1 MRSQLDA
8 AATASSPPA
17 SALRPCPPRALLR
30 CTRVCAFPGRFRV
43 RRSDGMRVS
52 CSASHLPSGIK
63 RGGARVFKSAKRT
76 CGKETE
82 SNVNTPTT
90 SEAENHLHF
99 PVKGNNMVN
108 IVSIT
113 FCLLHR
119 VVIGQMQLM
128 MKSFPRI
135 SQNITSLPFA
145 CISDPIRTPVPLKL
159 DVTLPPLPDVRW
171 SISRLYYLFNTQ
183 LDRNIALSIITLLV
197 TCFSIVFVGGLLFH
211 KFRKKEQPLEDC
223 LWEAWACLC
232 SSSTHLKQRT
242 RIERL
247 IGFFLAIWGILF
259 YSRLLSAMTE
269 QFRTQ
274 MHKVREGAQLQV
286 LEEDHIVICGVNS
299 HLTSILNQ
307 LNKFQESAIRLGT
320 ATARK
325 QRILLLS
332 ELPRKHIEKLGDT
345 ISKDLNHVDVFT
357 KSCSLSLTKS
367 FERAA
372 ANKAKSIIIL
382 PSKNERYEV
391 DTDAF
396 LSLLALQSLPRIALV
411 PTIVEASNSTT
422 IELLKSITGLNV
434 QPVEMVASKLFVQCS
449 RQRGLLKIYRHLLNS
464 RKNVFNIFS
473 IPEVGGM
480 KFKDVRLKV
489 QDAVVCGIF
498 RSGGIHFHPGD
509 VEVLKET
516 DKLLLISPVC
526 GRIKSQYSV
535 LNISERTDNSVNYSE
550 PKEGQRSS
558 SVVTELKETR
568 LKNIVERPSKS
579 LSKSSECTLGP
590 RECILIVG
598 WRPKITDMIREY
610 DNYLGPGSVLEIL
623 SETPITE
630 RTSVVNPLMQSQLKN
645 IKVTHKVGCP
655 MNYDTLKEAIINIR
669 KSAKCDKNVPL
680 SVVVI
685 SDRDW
690 LIGDTVQA
698 DKQLAY
704 TLLLAEN
711 ICQKN
716 DIKVQHLVSEIVDTG
731 LGKQITRIRPSLSFI
746 GAEEVMSLVTAQV
759 AECSELNEVWKDI
772 LDAEGDEIYIKE
784 VGLYMKEGEK
794 ISFTELSERAVL
806 RREVAIGYVKDQ
818 KQHINPTNKLQPLS
832 LEMTDSLIVISEFE
846 GEQPIARGSKTSA

>member
-1 MRSQLDA
+1 
-8 AATASSPPA
+8 
-17 SALRPCPPRALLR
+17 
-30 CTRVCAFPGRFRV
+30 
-43 RRSDGMRVS
+43 
-52 CSASHLPSGIK
+52 
-63 RGGARVFKSAKRT
+63 
-76 CGKETE
+76 
-82 SNVNTPTT
+82 
-90 SEAENHLHF
+90 
-99 PVKGNNMVN
+99 MVN

-119 VVIGQMQLM
+119 VVIGQMQFM

-159 DVTLPPLPDVRW
+159 DVTLPPPPDVRW

-382 PSKNERYEV
+382 PSKNERYV
-391 DTDAF
+391 YNHIGIC
-396 LSLLALQSLPRIALV
+396 LPLCLL
-411 PTIVEASNSTT
+411 
-422 IELLKSITGLNV
+422 
-434 QPVEMVASKLFVQCS
+434 
-449 RQRGLLKIYRHLLNS
+449 H
-464 RKNVFNIFS
+464 
-473 IPEVGGM
+473 
-480 KFKDVRLKV
+480 
-489 QDAVVCGIF
+489 
-498 RSGGIHFHPGD
+498 
-509 VEVLKET
+509 
-516 DKLLLISPVC
+516 
-526 GRIKSQYSV
+526 
-535 LNISERTDNSVNYSE
+535 
-550 PKEGQRSS
+550 
-558 SVVTELKETR
+558 
-568 LKNIVERPSKS
+568 
-579 LSKSSECTLGP
+579 
-590 RECILIVG
+590 
-598 WRPKITDMIREY
+598 
-610 DNYLGPGSVLEIL
+610 
-623 SETPITE
+623 
-630 RTSVVNPLMQSQLKN
+630 
-645 IKVTHKVGCP
+645 
-655 MNYDTLKEAIINIR
+655 
-669 KSAKCDKNVPL
+669 
-680 SVVVI
+680 
-685 SDRDW
+685 
-690 LIGDTVQA
+690 
-698 DKQLAY
+698 
-704 TLLLAEN
+704 
-711 ICQKN
+711 
-716 DIKVQHLVSEIVDTG
+716 
-731 LGKQITRIRPSLSFI
+731 
-746 GAEEVMSLVTAQV
+746 
-759 AECSELNEVWKDI
+759 WK
-772 LDAEGDEIYIKE
+772 
-784 VGLYMKEGEK
+784 
-794 ISFTELSERAVL
+794 
-806 RREVAIGYVKDQ
+806 
-818 KQHINPTNKLQPLS
+818 
-832 LEMTDSLIVISEFE
+832 
-846 GEQPIARGSKTSA
+846 

>member
-1 MRSQLDA
+1 M
-8 AATASSPPA
+8 
-17 SALRPCPPRALLR
+17 
-30 CTRVCAFPGRFRV
+30 
-43 RRSDGMRVS
+43 
-52 CSASHLPSGIK
+52 
-63 RGGARVFKSAKRT
+63 
-76 CGKETE
+76 
-82 SNVNTPTT
+82 
-90 SEAENHLHF
+90 AE
-99 PVKGNNMVN
+99 
-108 IVSIT
+108 
-113 FCLLHR
+113 
-119 VVIGQMQLM
+119 
-128 MKSFPRI
+128 
-135 SQNITSLPFA
+135 
-145 CISDPIRTPVPLKL
+145 
-159 DVTLPPLPDVRW
+159 
-171 SISRLYYLFNTQ
+171 
-183 LDRNIALSIITLLV
+183 
-197 TCFSIVFVGGLLFH
+197 
-211 KFRKKEQPLEDC
+211 
-223 LWEAWACLC
+223 
-232 SSSTHLKQRT
+232 
-242 RIERL
+242 
-247 IGFFLAIWGILF
+247 
-259 YSRLLSAMTE
+259 
-269 QFRTQ
+269 
-274 MHKVREGAQLQV
+274 
-286 LEEDHIVICGVNS
+286 
-299 HLTSILNQ
+299 
-307 LNKFQESAIRLGT
+307 
-320 ATARK
+320 
-325 QRILLLS
+325 
-332 ELPRKHIEKLGDT
+332 
-345 ISKDLNHVDVFT
+345 
-357 KSCSLSLTKS
+357 
-367 FERAA
+367 
-372 ANKAKSIIIL
+372 
-382 PSKNERYEV
+382 
-391 DTDAF
+391 
-396 LSLLALQSLPRIALV
+396 
-411 PTIVEASNSTT
+411 
-422 IELLKSITGLNV
+422 
-434 QPVEMVASKLFVQCS
+434 
-449 RQRGLLKIYRHLLNS
+449 
-464 RKNVFNIFS
+464 NVFNIFS

-480 KFKDVRLKV
+480 KFK
-489 QDAVVCGIF
+489 DAVVCGIF

-509 VEVLKET
+509 DEVLKET

-526 GRIKSQYSV
+526 GKRKSQYSV

-610 DNYLGPGSVLEIL
+610 DNYLGPGSVL
-623 SETPITE
+623 
-630 RTSVVNPLMQSQLKN
+630 
-645 IKVTHKVGCP
+645 VGCP

-846 GEQPIARGSKTSA
+846 GEQPIVRGSKTSA

>member
-17 SALRPCPPRALLR
+17 SALRPWPPRALL
-30 CTRVCAFPGRFRV
+30 RVCAFPGRFRV
-43 RRSDGMRVS
+43 RRSDGIRVG
-52 CSASHLPSGIK
+52 CSASHLPVGIK

-90 SEAENHLHF
+90 SGAENHLYF

-159 DVTLPPLPDVRW
+159 DVTLPPPPDVRW

-449 RQRGLLKIYRHLLNS
+449 RQKGLLKIYRHLLNS

-480 KFKDVRLKV
+480 KFKDVRRKV

-509 VEVLKET
+509 DEVLKET

-526 GRIKSQYSV
+526 GKRKSQYSV

-610 DNYLGPGSVLEIL
+610 DNYLGPGSALEIL

-846 GEQPIARGSKTSA
+846 GEQPIVRGSKTSA

>member
-1 MRSQLDA
+1 MPKL
-8 AATASSPPA
+8 SS
-17 SALRPCPPRALLR
+17 
-30 CTRVCAFPGRFRV
+30 
-43 RRSDGMRVS
+43 
-52 CSASHLPSGIK
+52 
-63 RGGARVFKSAKRT
+63 
-76 CGKETE
+76 
-82 SNVNTPTT
+82 
-90 SEAENHLHF
+90 LHHF
-99 PVKGNNMVN
+99 
-108 IVSIT
+108 
-113 FCLLHR
+113 F
-119 VVIGQMQLM
+119 VVI
-128 MKSFPRI
+128 
-135 SQNITSLPFA
+135 
-145 CISDPIRTPVPLKL
+145 PL
-159 DVTLPPLPDVRW
+159 
-171 SISRLYYLFNTQ
+171 YAHHQ
-183 LDRNIALSIITLLV
+183 
-197 TCFSIVFVGGLLFH
+197 
-211 KFRKKEQPLEDC
+211 
-223 LWEAWACLC
+223 
-232 SSSTHLKQRT
+232 
-242 RIERL
+242 
-247 IGFFLAIWGILF
+247 
-259 YSRLLSAMTE
+259 
-269 QFRTQ
+269 
-274 MHKVREGAQLQV
+274 
-286 LEEDHIVICGVNS
+286 
-299 HLTSILNQ
+299 
-307 LNKFQESAIRLGT
+307 
-320 ATARK
+320 
-325 QRILLLS
+325 
-332 ELPRKHIEKLGDT
+332 
-345 ISKDLNHVDVFT
+345 
-357 KSCSLSLTKS
+357 
-367 FERAA
+367 
-372 ANKAKSIIIL
+372 
-382 PSKNERYEV
+382 
-391 DTDAF
+391 
-396 LSLLALQSLPRIALV
+396 
-411 PTIVEASNSTT
+411 
-422 IELLKSITGLNV
+422 
-434 QPVEMVASKLFVQCS
+434 
-449 RQRGLLKIYRHLLNS
+449 
-464 RKNVFNIFS
+464 
-473 IPEVGGM
+473 
-480 KFKDVRLKV
+480 
-489 QDAVVCGIF
+489 AVVCGIF

-509 VEVLKET
+509 DEVLKET

-526 GRIKSQYSV
+526 GRRKSQYSV

-579 LSKSSECTLGP
+579 FSKSSECTLGP

-598 WRPKITDMIREY
+598 WRPKVTDMIREY

-806 RREVAIGYVKDQ
+806 RREVAIGYFKDQ

-846 GEQPIARGSKTSA
+846 GEQPIVRGSKTSA

>member
-1 MRSQLDA
+1 MRSQLHA
-8 AATASSPPA
+8 AASSQPA
-17 SALRPCPPRALLR
+17 SALRAPPPALLR
-30 CTRVCAFPGRFRV
+30 FYAFPGRFRV
-43 RRSDGMRVS
+43 SGGGGGLGVR
-52 CSASHLPSGIK
+52 CSASHLPSGSN
-63 RGGARVFKSAKRT
+63 RGRAGVFDSAKRP
-76 CGKETE
+76 GEKGIRSSVE
-82 SNVNTPTT
+82 TPTP
-90 SEAENHLHF
+90 SRAENGVSL
-99 PVKGNNMVN
+99 PAKGNYSTVTML
-108 IVSIT
+108 SIT
-113 FCLLHR
+113 FCLLYR
-119 VVIGQMQLM
+119 IVVGQMQFIMNLLPQM
-128 MKSFPRI
+128 SHT
-135 SQNITSLPFA
+135 ITSLPFA
-145 CISDPIRTPVPLKL
+145 CISDPVRKPVPLNL
-159 DVTLPPLPDVRW
+159 DVTFPPLPDVKW

-211 KFRKKEQPLEDC
+211 KFRKKEQPLEEC

-232 SSSTHLKQRT
+232 SSSTHLRQKT
-242 RIERL
+242 RIERV
-247 IGFFLAIWGILF
+247 IGFCLAIWGILF

-269 QFRTQ
+269 QFRNQ

-286 LEEDHIVICGVNS
+286 LEDDHIIICGVNS

-332 ELPRKHIEKLGDT
+332 ELPRKHIEKFGDS

-382 PSKNERYEV
+382 PAKNERYEV

-396 LSLLALQSLPRIALV
+396 LSLLALQSLPQIASV

-449 RQRGLLKIYRHLLNS
+449 RQKGLLKIYRHLLNS
-464 RKNVFNIFS
+464 RKNVFNLFS
-473 IPEVGGM
+473 IPEVGGL
-480 KFKDVRLKV
+480 KFKDVRRKT

-498 RSGGIHFHPGD
+498 RSGGIHFHPSED
-509 VEVLKET
+509 ELLKET
-516 DKLLLISPVC
+516 DKLLLIAPVC
-526 GRIKSQYSV
+526 GRTKPQYTV
-535 LNISERTDNSVNYSE
+535 LNVPVGTQNSGYYSDS
-550 PKEGQRSS
+550 KEGRRSS
-558 SVVTELKETR
+558 NVSTEMNETR
-568 LKNIVERPSKS
+568 IKNIAKRPSKS
-579 LSKSSECTLGP
+579 LSKSSECMLGP

-655 MNYDTLKEAIINIR
+655 MNYDSLKEAIINIS
-669 KSAKCDKNVPL
+669 KSAKCNKNVPL
-680 SVVVI
+680 SIVVI
-685 SDRDW
+685 SDREW
-690 LIGDTVQA
+690 LIGDTVQT

-716 DIKVQHLVSEIVDTG
+716 DIMVQNLVSEIVDTG
-731 LGKQITRIRPSLSFI
+731 LGKQISRIRPSLSFI

-759 AECSELNEVWKDI
+759 AECSELNGVWKDI

-784 VGLYMKEGEK
+784 IGLYMKEGEK
-794 ISFTELSERAVL
+794 ISFSELSERAVL

-818 KQHINPTNKLQPLS
+818 KQHINPTNKLEPLS
-832 LEMTDSLIVISEFE
+832 FERTDSLIVISEFE
-846 GEQPIARGSKTSA
+846 GK

>member
-8 AATASSPPA
+8 AAAASSPV
-17 SALRPCPPRALLR
+17 SAIRSRPPRALSR
-30 CTRVCAFPGRFRV
+30 IRAFPGRFHICQGGGIGV
-43 RRSDGMRVS
+43 RCLVN
-52 CSASHLPSGIK
+52 HLPSGSN
-63 RGGARVFKSAKRT
+63 RGGARVFHSAKRQ
-76 CGKETE
+76 GGMGIVPNVERSAASETE
-82 SNVNTPTT
+82 NHQCFPAKGNSNVVT
-90 SEAENHLHF
+90 
-99 PVKGNNMVN
+99 

-113 FCLLHR
+113 LCLLIR
-119 VVIGQMQLM
+119 VVIGQIQLM
-128 MKSFPRI
+128 MKLFPVM
-135 SQNITSLPFA
+135 SHNITSLPFA
-145 CISDPIRTPVPLKL
+145 CMSDPIRTPVPLKL

-232 SSSTHLKQRT
+232 SSSTHLRQKT
-242 RIERL
+242 RIERV

-274 MHKVREGAQLQV
+274 MYKVREGAQLQV
-286 LEEDHIVICGVNS
+286 LEDDHIIICGVNS
-299 HLTSILNQ
+299 HLTSILKQ
-307 LNKFQESAIRLGT
+307 LNKFHESAIRVGT

-332 ELPRKHIEKLGDT
+332 ELPRKHIEKLADS
-345 ISKDLNHVDVFT
+345 ISKDLNHVDLFT

-396 LSLLALQSLPRIALV
+396 ISLLALQSVPQIASV

-434 QPVEMVASKLFVQCS
+434 QPVEMVASKLFVQCC
-449 RQRGLLKIYRHLLNS
+449 RQKGLLKIYRHLLNS
-464 RKNVFNIFS
+464 RKNIFSLFS
-473 IPEVGGM
+473 IPEVGGI
-480 KFKDVRLKV
+480 KFKDVRRKI

-498 RSGGIHFHPGD
+498 RSGRIHFHPSED
-509 VEVLKET
+509 TMLKET
-516 DKLLLISPVC
+516 DKLLLIAPVC
-526 GRIKSQYSV
+526 GRRKPQYTF
-535 LNISERTDNSVNYSE
+535 LNVPEETQNSSHYSDSNE
-550 PKEGQRSS
+550 AQRST

-579 LSKSSECTLGP
+579 LSKSNECTLGP

-610 DNYLGPGSVLEIL
+610 DNYLGPGSVLEVL

-655 MNYDTLKEAIINIR
+655 MNYDILKEAIINIR
-669 KSAKCDKNVPL
+669 KSAKCDKNVPI

-685 SDRDW
+685 SDKDW

-711 ICQKN
+711 ICRKN
-716 DIKVQHLVSEIVDTG
+716 DIKVQHLVSEIVDTR
-731 LGKQITRIRPSLSFI
+731 LGKQISRIRPSLSFV

-784 VGLYMKEGEK
+784 IGLYMKEREK
-794 ISFTELSERAVL
+794 ISFSELSERAVL

-818 KQHINPTNKLQPLS
+818 KQHINPTNKLEPLS

-846 GEQPIARGSKTSA
+846 GEQPIVRDSETST

>member
-17 SALRPCPPRALLR
+17 SALRPWPPRALLR

-43 RRSDGMRVS
+43 RRSDGIRVG
-52 CSASHLPSGIK
+52 CSASHLPGGIK

-90 SEAENHLHF
+90 SGAENHLYF

-159 DVTLPPLPDVRW
+159 DVTLPPPPDVRW

-345 ISKDLNHVDVFT
+345 ICKDLNHVDVFT

-449 RQRGLLKIYRHLLNS
+449 RQKGLLKIYRHLLNS

-480 KFKDVRLKV
+480 KFKDVRRKV

-509 VEVLKET
+509 DEVLKET

-526 GRIKSQYSV
+526 GKRKSQYSV

-846 GEQPIARGSKTSA
+846 GEQPIVRGSKTSA